1 MQSALQFEKYCRNLQ
16 LQKVKVKVKVKV
28 KQVLCLSSPLLIS
41 SPVITIKKKKKKKK
55 RKKNLEFIG
64 RLALGVN
71 LENT

>member
-1 MQSALQFEKYCRNLQ
+1 MQSALQYEKYCRNLQ

-41 SPVITIKKKKKKKK
+41 SPVITIKKKKKKK

>member
-1 MQSALQFEKYCRNLQ
+1 MQSALQYEKYCRNLQ

-41 SPVITIKKKKKKKK
+41 SPVINIKKKKKKK